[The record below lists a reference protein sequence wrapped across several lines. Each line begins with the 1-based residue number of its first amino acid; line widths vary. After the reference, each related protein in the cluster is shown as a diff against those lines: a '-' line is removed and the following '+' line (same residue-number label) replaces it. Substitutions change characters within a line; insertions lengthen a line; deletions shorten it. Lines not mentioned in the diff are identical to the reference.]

1 MPRPASAQP
10 TDVELQILVV
20 LWERGPSTVRQVHEA
35 LSAARETGY
44 STTLKMMQ
52 VMKAKRLVVR
62 DDSVRPQVYRAA
74 RSREQTQVGI
84 LDDLVQKAFGGSAR
98 RLVMRMVSANR
109 ISPDELAEVQ
119 RLITEA
125 EKVERE
131 RAGREGGDS

>member
-1 MPRPASAQP
+1 MPRPPSPQP
-10 TDVELQILVV
+10 TDVELQILGV
-20 LWERGPSTVRQVHEA
+20 LWERGPCTVRQVHEA
-35 LSAARETGY
+35 LSASRETGY

-74 RSREQTQVGI
+74 RSREQTQLRI

-109 ISPDELAEVQ
+109 VSPEELAEVQ
-119 RLITEA
+119 RLVAEA
-125 EKVERE
+125 EKAEPQPTE
-131 RAGREGGDS
+131 REGGES

>member
-1 MPRPASAQP
+1 MPRPVSAQP
-10 TDVELQILVV
+10 TDVELQILGV

-35 LSAARETGY
+35 LSARETGY

-74 RSREQTQVGI
+74 RSREQTQLGI

-98 RLVMRMVSANR
+98 RLVMRMVSSNR
-109 ISPDELAEVQ
+109 VSPEELAEVQ
-119 RLITEA
+119 RLVAEA
-125 EKVERE
+125 EKAEPRRTE
-131 RAGREGGDS
+131 REGGDS